1 MAIIKDLVKRVNSKI
16 NYLPEEDI
24 LLATNLV
31 FDYLKSELAKQNRIE
46 IRGFGSFSIRKRKFA
61 NKEEKYNTIYYRMTK
76 KNKI

>member
-1 MAIIKDLVKRVNSKI
+1 MAIIKDLVERVNNKI

>member
-1 MAIIKDLVKRVNSKI
+1 MAIIKDLVERISSKI

-61 NKEEKYNTIYYRMTK
+61 NKKETYNTIYYRMPK